1 MVSRMLRPC
10 LPMKVRKAKNDREG
24 LLRLTVPLNSCI
36 IVRSEKMKWVD
47 KITKKFAKSTSTAV
61 KTEVKK
67 TAVDLL
73 PTVVGVVSMVV
84 GIVIFKGTTSGKVTK
99 PIKPSVTN
107 THVTTNNYFFQ
118 NLSEDM
124 IRKIMEGK

>member
-1 MVSRMLRPC
+1 MSCVTTTKILSGQKQNRTYANFVEVALNITGKIKEVYI
-10 LPMKVRKAKNDREG
+10 LK
-24 LLRLTVPLNSCI
+24 LL
-36 IVRSEKMKWVD
+36 D
-47 KITKKFAKSTSTAV
+47 KFTKKFAKSTSTAV

-84 GIVIFKGTTSGKVTK
+84 GIVIFKGTTGSAKIK

-124 IRKIMEGK
+124 IKKIMEGK

>member
-1 MVSRMLRPC
+1 
-10 LPMKVRKAKNDREG
+10 
-24 LLRLTVPLNSCI
+24 
-36 IVRSEKMKWVD
+36 MKWVD

-73 PTVVGVVSMVV
+73 PTVAGVVSMVV
-84 GIVIFKGTTSGKVTK
+84 GIVIFKGTTWPTKMK

>member
-1 MVSRMLRPC
+1 
-10 LPMKVRKAKNDREG
+10 
-24 LLRLTVPLNSCI
+24 
-36 IVRSEKMKWVD
+36 MKWVD

-84 GIVIFKGTTSGKVTK
+84 GIVIFKGTTGTSAKK
-99 PIKPSVTN
+99 IPIKPNVTN

-124 IRKIMEGK
+124 IKKIMEGK